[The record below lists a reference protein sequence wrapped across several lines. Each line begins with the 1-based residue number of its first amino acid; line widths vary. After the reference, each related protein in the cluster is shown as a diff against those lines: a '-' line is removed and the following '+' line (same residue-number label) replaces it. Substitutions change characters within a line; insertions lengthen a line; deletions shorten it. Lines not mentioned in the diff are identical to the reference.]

1 MEKKILE
8 TLLSV
13 RPEGEFLNS
22 DNFILDGL
30 LDSFDIVILV
40 SDLDKKFNIS
50 IEGIDIIANN
60 FVGIARQFT
69 QYSFSVDFLY
79 SGISS
84 NMDII

>member
-13 RPEGEFLNS
+13 RPEGEFLKS

-60 FVGIARQFT
+60 FTNLESITTLVSS
-69 QYSFSVDFLY
+69 YSK
-79 SGISS
+79 
-84 NMDII
+84 NK

>member
-50 IEGIDIIANN
+50 IEGIDIIAKN
-60 FVGIARQFT
+60 FTNLESITTLVSS
-69 QYSFSVDFLY
+69 YSK
-79 SGISS
+79 
-84 NMDII
+84 NK

>member
-22 DNFILDGL
+22 DTFILDGL

-60 FVGIARQFT
+60 FTNLESITTLVSS
-69 QYSFSVDFLY
+69 YSK
-79 SGISS
+79 
-84 NMDII
+84 NK

>member
-1 MEKKILE
+1 M
-8 TLLSV
+8 SV

-60 FVGIARQFT
+60 FTNLESITTLVSS
-69 QYSFSVDFLY
+69 YSK
-79 SGISS
+79 
-84 NMDII
+84 NK

>member
-8 TLLSV
+8 TLMSV

-22 DNFILDGL
+22 DNFVLDGL

-60 FVGIARQFT
+60 FINLESITNLVMN
-69 QYSFSVDFLY
+69 YSK
-79 SGISS
+79 
-84 NMDII
+84 NK

>member
-1 MEKKILE
+1 M
-8 TLLSV
+8 SV

-22 DNFILDGL
+22 DNFVLDGL

-60 FVGIARQFT
+60 FINLESITNLVMN
-69 QYSFSVDFLY
+69 YSK
-79 SGISS
+79 
-84 NMDII
+84 NK

>member
-8 TLLSV
+8 ILFSV

-60 FVGIARQFT
+60 FINLESITTLVSS
-69 QYSFSVDFLY
+69 YSK
-79 SGISS
+79 
-84 NMDII
+84 NK

>member
-1 MEKKILE
+1 MFGEIMEKKVLE

-60 FVGIARQFT
+60 FINLESITTLVSS
-69 QYSFSVDFLY
+69 YSK
-79 SGISS
+79 
-84 NMDII
+84 NK

>member
-1 MEKKILE
+1 M
-8 TLLSV
+8 SV
-13 RPEGEFLNS
+13 SPEGEFLNS

-60 FVGIARQFT
+60 FTNLESITTLVSS
-69 QYSFSVDFLY
+69 YSK
-79 SGISS
+79 
-84 NMDII
+84 NK

>member
-60 FVGIARQFT
+60 FVGIARQFS

>member
-1 MEKKILE
+1 MFGEIMEKKILE

-60 FVGIARQFT
+60 FTNLESITTLVSS
-69 QYSFSVDFLY
+69 YSK
-79 SGISS
+79 
-84 NMDII
+84 NK

>member
-13 RPEGEFLNS
+13 SPEGEFLNS

-60 FVGIARQFT
+60 FTNLESITTLVSS
-69 QYSFSVDFLY
+69 YSK
-79 SGISS
+79 
-84 NMDII
+84 NK

>member
-60 FVGIARQFT
+60 FTNLESITTLVSS
-69 QYSFSVDFLY
+69 YSK
-79 SGISS
+79 
-84 NMDII
+84 NK

>member
-60 FVGIARQFT
+60 FINLESITTLVSS
-69 QYSFSVDFLY
+69 YSK
-79 SGISS
+79 
-84 NMDII
+84 NK

>member
-1 MEKKILE
+1 
-8 TLLSV
+8 LSV

-60 FVGIARQFT
+60 FTNLESITTLVSS
-69 QYSFSVDFLY
+69 YSK
-79 SGISS
+79 
-84 NMDII
+84 NK

>member
-22 DNFILDGL
+22 DNFILDCL
-30 LDSFDIVILV
+30 LYSFDIVILV

-60 FVGIARQFT
+60 FINLESITTLVSS
-69 QYSFSVDFLY
+69 YSK
-79 SGISS
+79 
-84 NMDII
+84 NK

>member
-22 DNFILDGL
+22 DNFILDGI

-60 FVGIARQFT
+60 FTNLESITTLVSS
-69 QYSFSVDFLY
+69 YSK
-79 SGISS
+79 
-84 NMDII
+84 NK